1 MPENNTVPEDNTVPE
16 NEIPGVDLDA
26 LVKWMDSAELGS
38 GPLED
43 LNLLGGGSQNVLLR
57 FRRDGRE
64 YVLRRGP
71 EHKRANTDE
80 TMRREARIL
89 AALSGTDVPHPS
101 LIAACPDETVIGGAF
116 YLMEPVEGFAPAFAW
131 PHTPHSDD
139 DGLQYEMGLEMARAI
154 GELGRL
160 DHTTIGLADFGKPE
174 GWLERQVGRWTSH
187 LRTYSEVPGYP
198 ADSLPHV
205 PEIAEWLDAH
215 RPSRWTPGIIHGD
228 FHFANVLFDQHTP
241 KLVAMVDW
249 ELATI
254 GDPLLDLGHLLATWP
269 LHFPTLAGFDPT
281 GLPPRDA
288 VIGEYEKTR
297 GTSVED
303 PTWYEVLAAFRLA
316 IIIEGTYARYL
327 AGQTTEA
334 NGRRLH
340 RSAVGLLTRAATL
353 I

>member
-1 MPENNTVPEDNTVPE
+1 VP
-16 NEIPGVDLDA
+16 EIPGVDLDA
-26 LVKWMDSAELGS
+26 LVTWMDGQGLGG
-38 GPLED
+38 GPLEEV
-43 LNLLGGGSQNVLLR
+43 NLLGGGSQNVLLR
-57 FRRDGRE
+57 YRRDGRE

-89 AALSGTDVPHPS
+89 GALAGTAVPHPA

-131 PHTPHSDD
+131 PHPPHSDD
-139 DGLQYEMGLEMARAI
+139 AVMQHEMGLEMARGI

-160 DHTTIGLADFGKPE
+160 DHIAIGLGDFGKPE

-187 LRTYSEVPGYP
+187 LRTYAQVPGYP

-205 PEIAEWLDAH
+205 PEIAGWLDAH
-215 RPSRWTPGIIHGD
+215 RPDTWTPGIIHGD
-228 FHFANVLFDQHTP
+228 FHFANVLFDHGTP
-241 KLVAMVDW
+241 KLVALVDW

-269 LHFPTLAGFDPT
+269 LHFSTLAGFRAA
-281 GLPPRDA
+281 GLPRRDE
-288 VIGEYEKTR
+288 VIAAYERVR
-297 GTSVED
+297 GVGVED

-327 AGQTTEA
+327 AGKTTEA

-340 RSAVGLLTRAATL
+340 RSAVDLLTRAATL

>member
-1 MPENNTVPEDNTVPE
+1 LVSW
-16 NEIPGVDLDA
+16 LDGQG
-26 LVKWMDSAELGS
+26 LGA
-38 GPLED
+38 GPLQEV
-43 LNLLGGGSQNVLLR
+43 NLLGGGSQNVLLR
-57 FRRDGRE
+57 FRRADRE

-89 AALSGTDVPHPS
+89 AALAGSAVPHPA

-116 YLMEPVEGFAPAFAW
+116 YLMEPVEGFQPAFAW
-131 PHTPHSDD
+131 PHAPHSDHD
-139 DGLQYEMGLEMARAI
+139 AMQYEMGLEMARAI

-160 DHTTIGLADFGKPE
+160 DHTAIGLADFGKPD

-187 LRTYSEVPGYP
+187 LRTYFDVPDYP
-198 ADSLPHV
+198 HDSLPHV

-215 RPSRWTPGIIHGD
+215 RPATWSPGIIHGD
-228 FHFANVLFDQHTP
+228 FHFANVLFDHESP

-269 LHFPTLAGFDPT
+269 LHFSTLANFKPT
-281 GLPPRDA
+281 GLPSPDA
-288 VIGEYEKTR
+288 VIGEYEKVR
-297 GTSVED
+297 GTVVED

-316 IIIEGTYARYL
+316 IIIEGTFARYL
-327 AGQTTEA
+327 AGKTTEA

-340 RSAVGLLTRAATL
+340 HSAVDLLTRAATL

>member
-1 MPENNTVPEDNTVPE
+1 VP
-16 NEIPGVDLDA
+16 EIPGVDLDA
-26 LVKWMDSAELGS
+26 LVSWMDGQHLGS

-43 LNLLGGGSQNVLLR
+43 VTLLGGGSQNVLLR

-89 AALSGTDVPHPS
+89 AALAGSAVPHPS

-131 PHTPHSDD
+131 PHAPHSEDD
-139 DGLQYEMGLEMARAI
+139 ALQHEMGLEMARAI

-160 DHTTIGLADFGKPE
+160 DHTAIGLADFGKPD

-187 LRTYSEVPGYP
+187 LRTYSDVPGYP
-198 ADSLPHV
+198 AYSLPHV
-205 PEIAEWLDAH
+205 PEIAAWLDAH
-215 RPSRWTPGIIHGD
+215 RPRTWTPGIIHGD
-228 FHFANVLFDQHTP
+228 FHFANVLFDHTTP
-241 KLVAMVDW
+241 RLVAMVDW

-269 LHFPTLAGFDPT
+269 LHFSTLASFKPT
-281 GLPPRDA
+281 GLPPRDE
-288 VIGEYEKTR
+288 VIGAYQKVR
-297 GTSVED
+297 GAAVDD

-327 AGQTTEA
+327 AGKATEA

-340 RSAVGLLTRAATL
+340 RSAVDLLTRAATL
-353 I
+353 IG